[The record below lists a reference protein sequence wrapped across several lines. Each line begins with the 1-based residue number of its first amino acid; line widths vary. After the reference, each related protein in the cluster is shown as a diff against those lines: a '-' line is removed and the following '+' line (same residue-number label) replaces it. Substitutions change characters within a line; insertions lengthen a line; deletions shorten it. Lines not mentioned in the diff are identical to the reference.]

1 MAKKTAAQKQT
12 IEFAILPIIEKFP
25 NSQTAFAQIS
35 LVQKWFSLQRG
46 TCIKGLI
53 WPPLEPKTENCFSQI
68 SFDWFIRRITEV

>member
-25 NSQTAFAQIS
+25 NSQTAFAQIA

-53 WPPLEPKTENCFSQI
+53 
-68 SFDWFIRRITEV
+68 